1 MKMNVYKVYPSKSFY
16 GQYDGIIIVA
26 EDKKRALEI
35 AYRKDNSW
43 RQKNTDGKLPD
54 YTERHDFEE
63 KQFPLKVE
71 EIDLTKEDVVFSS
84 FLED

>member
-1 MKMNVYKVYPSKSFY
+1 MNVYKVYPSKSFY
-16 GQYDGIIIVA
+16 GQYDGVIIVA

-43 RQKNTDGKLPD
+43 YQYNTGGNLPD
-54 YTERHDFEE
+54 YTERHDFGDD
-63 KQFPLKVE
+63 QYPLKVE
-71 EIDLTKEDVVFSS
+71 RIDLTKEDVIFTS

>member
-1 MKMNVYKVYPSKSFY
+1 MNVYKVYPSESFY

-26 EDKKRALEI
+26 EDKKRALQI

-43 RQKNTDGKLPD
+43 RQKNTGGKLPD

-63 KQFPLKVE
+63 KQLPLKVE